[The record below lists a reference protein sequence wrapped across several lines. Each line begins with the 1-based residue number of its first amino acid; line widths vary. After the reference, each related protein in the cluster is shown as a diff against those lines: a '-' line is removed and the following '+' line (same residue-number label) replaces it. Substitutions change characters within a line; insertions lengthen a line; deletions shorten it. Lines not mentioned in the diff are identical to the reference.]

1 MPRVFVAALSVVI
14 EVGGHLGVYAKENVQ
29 VKYARSMPQSDV
41 HLVRS
46 TELDE
51 HMATTLTGL

>member
-1 MPRVFVAALSVVI
+1 MPMVFAAALSVVI
-14 EVGGHLGVYAKENVQ
+14 EVGEHLGVYGEENVQ
-29 VKYARSMPQSDV
+29 VECAGSMPQSDV

-46 TELDE
+46 TKLDE